1 MSILFEPMKIMH
13 MDLRNRFV
21 RSATYDG
28 CANKNGYV
36 TENQMDL
43 YSVLA
48 EGGVGLII
56 TGITYVHPTGQISS
70 FQNSIVG
77 DEFIHGFKRLT
88 AAVHSRGAK
97 IAVQL
102 FHAGRE
108 ARFPDSSQSARY
120 KQSLKPTGQCLPNHV
135 PTFTPKISTFNPSI
149 SYIP

>member
-28 CANKNGYV
+28 CANKSGYV

-43 YSVLA
+43 YSALA

-88 AAVHSRGAK
+88 AAVHSRGGKNCCSVVSCRKGGEVSGLESIGEIQTEFKANRTMSAK
-97 IAVQL
+97 SRSD
-102 FHAGRE
+102 F
-108 ARFPDSSQSARY
+108 Y
-120 KQSLKPTGQCLPNHV
+120 T
-135 PTFTPKISTFNPSI
+135 
-149 SYIP
+149 